1 MVSGL
6 FFCAR
11 GSLGAGSFH
20 HELHVLRHQ
29 FLDLTVALDGG
40 LEVGHLFQGHIAG
53 NIAALFIALVI
64 IVGPLRALAKHTD
77 GAAIQ
82 MLDLGDVLEE
92 RFGRGVR
99 IHGLDYMPYT
109 YTPASKKSE
118 KLD

>member
-1 MVSGL
+1 MALGL

-11 GSLGAGSFH
+11 RPFSAGLFH

-29 FLDLTVALDGG
+29 FLDPTVAIDGG
-40 LEVGHLFQGHIAG
+40 LKVGHLFGGHVAG

-82 MLDLGDVLEE
+82 TLDLGNVVKE
-92 RFGRGVR
+92 
-99 IHGLDYMPYT
+99 
-109 YTPASKKSE
+109 
-118 KLD
+118 